1 MAMTDPVG
9 DLLTRIRNG
18 QSARLVSVTAPA
30 SRLRSS
36 VLDVLQR
43 EGYIRGWFEE
53 ELRPGVRELRIEL
66 KYDNGRPVIKE
77 IKRVSTP
84 GRRVYSKIRAAA
96 SLQRAGHLDPFHAAR
111 RHVRRRGAGRQ
122 CRRRSHLQGVLS
134 MSRVGKNPVVI
145 PAGVTIELQGQ
156 HLKAKGKRGEL
167 QLVVHDDVT
176 VAREGEGL
184 VFKPRNDSRRARMQW
199 GTARNLASNVVRGV
213 SDGFTINLEING
225 VGYRASAD
233 AKMLKMQLGFSHDV
247 EIPIPAGIQ
256 IKAVKPTEIEI
267 SGSDRQRVGQI
278 AAEIRSL
285 RPPEPYKGKGIKYST
300 ETIRRKEGKK
310 K

>member
-1 MAMTDPVG
+1 
-9 DLLTRIRNG
+9 
-18 QSARLVSVTAPA
+18 
-30 SRLRSS
+30 
-36 VLDVLQR
+36 
-43 EGYIRGWFEE
+43 
-53 ELRPGVRELRIEL
+53 
-66 KYDNGRPVIKE
+66 
-77 IKRVSTP
+77 
-84 GRRVYSKIRAAA
+84 
-96 SLQRAGHLDPFHAAR
+96 
-111 RHVRRRGAGRQ
+111 
-122 CRRRSHLQGVLS
+122 

-145 PAGVTIELQGQ
+145 PAGVTIELKGQ

-167 QLVVHDDVT
+167 QLVVHDDVL
-176 VAREGEGL
+176 VAKEAEGL

-199 GTARNLASNVVRGV
+199 GTARNLASNIVRGV

-225 VGYRASAD
+225 VGYRAAAD

-247 EIPIPAGIQ
+247 EIPIPAGIE
-256 IKAVKPTEIEI
+256 IKAVKPTEIAI